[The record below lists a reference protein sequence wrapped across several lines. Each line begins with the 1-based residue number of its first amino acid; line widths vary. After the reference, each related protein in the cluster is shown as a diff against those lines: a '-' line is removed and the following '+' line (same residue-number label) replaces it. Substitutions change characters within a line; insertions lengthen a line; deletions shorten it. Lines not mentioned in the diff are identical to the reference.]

1 MLEDPM
7 KRIKADLENLAK
19 HEEKT
24 DLAWKAYEKL
34 NIDSSRTEEY
44 KSLKLATK
52 YALQAFTELLRV
64 QIQMIGKISPKIAN
78 DMESDLNK
86 WQKKAAKE
94 IEEHLLD
101 EADEPYS
108 AITGI
113 RNKVKLVR
121 RVIQDTIETF
131 EEDLRG
137 YEPSL

>member
-1 MLEDPM
+1 
-7 KRIKADLENLAK
+7 
-19 HEEKT
+19 
-24 DLAWKAYEKL
+24 
-34 NIDSSRTEEY
+34 
-44 KSLKLATK
+44 
-52 YALQAFTELLRV
+52 
-64 QIQMIGKISPKIAN
+64 
-78 DMESDLNK
+78 MESDLNK